1 MKKFFFLITLL
12 IICALGLAPL
22 GTSAWRVSAV
32 PGLRQIGEGRL
43 FFPGEGI
50 NNLKIAGSAEVIE
63 EKQPVLRLQTGTVLR
78 REPQGVANGFVSA
91 FRFRSFAK
99 AHDYLPERAAG
110 RLRFAILG
118 NEEIPVADGNCRAG
132 LANSILIEL
141 NLSNGLSPCG
151 GGDRQ
156 ERGINIRLNEY
167 ISLGQIGAAA
177 VAPPEDGQTHLL
189 MVEYEAGVLNVY
201 FDNLNNPKMSAGV
214 DVAAALRL
222 REGQAWLGFMA
233 DGAQAGL
240 EITEWWY
247 WPGPHAIG
255 AARDAIASVS
265 KSGNEAEASMPL
277 GEVAPAAVPVGYCP
291 GPASSPDNGTYQVL
305 NPGSSST
312 IFTSTHF
319 AARWN
324 ATSGVPLTQAQTQTG
339 LNLLEQLWTKYITEL
354 AFSKPYANDASK
366 FKVDVNV
373 SNQGW
378 ASGGGTGANHP
389 GMWLH
394 YNAFQDPGALAHE
407 FTHSMQYATR
417 GLRDSEYTGW
427 FWECHAEWMRHQ
439 FFRDQVNCAEMLVN
453 YPHLYYGSTRN
464 RYCNWQYWEF
474 IKDKYCIRTV
484 NDIWALSKK
493 PGEAGYRDEDPF
505 TVLAR
510 NVGWSQSQL
519 NDEFGDWALHNATW
533 DYPNGNVYR
542 QRFGPYSDRT
552 GVRRTRVT
560 ILQDLDL
567 AQRRFVV
574 PEFWAPQRWGYNLVR
589 LTPDNPGQNS
599 SVTVTF
605 RGVIQ
610 TAPASTN
617 FGSFARQP
625 ATIPPPS
632 SDWRWGLVARSSS
645 GAARYSPMQSGA
657 NGQITFQVNSG
668 DTELWLVVVATP
680 STMHKIL
687 WDQMYYTIYRYPWMV
702 QLQGAWPEGYP
713 SPAPPTG
720 SGAIHPNGGGWVA
733 STAQVAATAFV
744 GPRARVIGNAVVSGN
759 ARIEDWA
766 IVGGNAQVRD
776 NAVVEDF
783 AQVLSGQ
790 VYESA
795 RVSALTVVNNGSA
808 RIHGSARVAAIMNA
822 IGAFDISG
830 NAQLIGDI
838 ELWTS
843 LSRGVFY
850 GIVDAA
856 IAADPAYGA
865 NRTAPSP
872 EVTVAGPFTWGGGP
886 GPGLIP
892 LGRRSFQASDL
903 TANYVHTRS
912 GAAFVD
918 PINSSSANA
927 DKQAA
932 TFEVVAGLDTSRP
945 GCVSFRSIT
954 NSSQYLRHSG
964 FRVLLNTNNNTAL
977 FRADATFCPRVGL
990 TGSGVSLE
998 SINFPGRFLRRRNL
1012 ELWIDPEMSDNGYR
1026 GNATFNVVAPWAP

>member
-1 MKKFFFLITLL
+1 LKKNTFLIALL
-12 IICALGLAPL
+12 LFCALALPALLTPV
-22 GTSAWRVSAV
+22 WRVSAV
-32 PGLRQIGEGRL
+32 PGLRQTGEGRL
-43 FFPGEGI
+43 LFPGEGI
-50 NNLKIAGSAEVIE
+50 NRLNIAGGAAVME
-63 EKQPVLRLQTGTVLR
+63 EKQPILQLQTGTVWHG
-78 REPQGVANGFVSA
+78 EPLGVANGFASA

-99 AHDYLPERAAG
+99 AHNYLHERAAG
-110 RLRFAILG
+110 RLRFAILSD
-118 NEEIPVADGNCRAG
+118 EEIPVAEGDCRAG

-141 NLSNGLSPCG
+141 NLGDGLSPCG

-167 ISLGQIGAAA
+167 ISLGRLGAAA
-177 VAPPEDGQTHLL
+177 VAPPDDGQTHLL

-201 FDNLNNPKMSAGV
+201 FDNLNNPIMSAGV
-214 DVAAALRL
+214 DVSTALHL
-222 REGQAWLGFMA
+222 RDGRAWLGFLG
-233 DGAQAGL
+233 DGAPAGL
-240 EITEWWY
+240 EITEWRY
-247 WPGPHAIG
+247 WPASYSFSAGRG
-255 AARDAIASVS
+255 AIASVPR
-265 KSGNEAEASMPL
+265 SGNGAEDSAPL
-277 GEVAPAAVPVGYCP
+277 VAITPAAVPPGYCP

-312 IFTSTHF
+312 TYTSTHF

-339 LNLLEQLWTKYITEL
+339 LNLLEQIWTKYITEL
-354 AFSKPYANDASK
+354 VFSKPYANDAAK
-366 FKVDVNV
+366 YKVDINV

-407 FTHSMQYATR
+407 FTHSIQYATR
-417 GLRDSEYTGW
+417 GLRDSDYTGW
-427 FWECHAEWMRHQ
+427 FWESHAEWMRHQ

-453 YPHLYYGSTRN
+453 YPHLYYGSTRD
-464 RYCNWQYWEF
+464 RYCNWQFWEF
-474 IKDKYCIRTV
+474 IKEKYCIRTV

-493 PGEAGYRDEDPF
+493 PGETGYRDEDPF

-510 NVGWSQSQL
+510 NAGWSQSQL
-519 NDEFGDWALHNATW
+519 NDEFGDWALRNATW
-533 DYPNGNVYR
+533 DYSNGNVYR

-552 GVRRTRVT
+552 GARRTRVT

-567 AQRRFVV
+567 SQRRFVV
-574 PEFWAPQRWGYNLVR
+574 PEFWAPQRWGYNLVK

-605 RGVIQ
+605 KGVVQ

-625 ATIPPPS
+625 TTIPPPS

-645 GAARYSPMQSGA
+645 GAARYSPMQRGA
-657 NGQITFQVNSG
+657 NGQITFQVDSG

-680 STMHKIL
+680 STMHKII

-713 SPAPPTG
+713 APAPPTG
-720 SGAIHPNGGGWVA
+720 AGAIHPNGGGWVA
-733 STAQVAATAFV
+733 STARVSATAFV
-744 GPRARVIGNAVVSGN
+744 GPRAQVIGNAVVSGN

-766 IVGGNAQVRD
+766 IVGGAAQVRD

-783 AQVLSGQ
+783 AQVLNGQ
-790 VYESA
+790 IYESA

-822 IGAFDISG
+822 IGPYDISG
-830 NAQLIGDI
+830 SAQLIGDV
-838 ELWTS
+838 ELLTS

-872 EVTVAGPFTWGGGP
+872 EVTVAGPFTWGP
-886 GPGLIP
+886 GSTPGIIP
-892 LGRRSFQASDL
+892 LGRRSFQAGDL
-903 TANYVHTRS
+903 TANHIHTRS

-918 PINSSSANA
+918 PISSSSTTA

-932 TFEVVAGLDTSRP
+932 TFEVVAGLDTSRT

-964 FRVLLNTNNNTAL
+964 FRVLLNTNDNSAL
-977 FRADATFCPRVGL
+977 FRADATFCPRGGL
-990 TGSGVSLE
+990 TGNGVSLE
-998 SINFPGRFLRRRNL
+998 SINFPGRFLRRRTL
-1012 ELWIDPEMSDNGYR
+1012 ELWIDPEMSDSGYR
-1026 GNATFNVVAPWAP
+1026 GNATFNVVAPWVP

>member
-1 MKKFFFLITLL
+1 MKKTLFLIVML
-12 IICALGLAPL
+12 IFCALMLSSSISPVWG
-22 GTSAWRVSAV
+22 VSAV
-32 PGLRQIGEGRL
+32 PGLQQFGEGRQL
-43 FFPGEGI
+43 FPVESI
-50 NNLKIAGSAEVIE
+50 NRLSIAGDVAVIE
-63 EKQPVLRLQTGTVLR
+63 DKQPVLQLQTGTVWY
-78 REPQGVANGFVSA
+78 REPLGVADGFASA
-91 FRFRSFAK
+91 FRFRSFTK
-99 AHDYLPERAAG
+99 AHENLHERVAG

-118 NEEIPVADGNCRAG
+118 NEEIPGASGKCREG
-132 LANSILIEL
+132 LPNSILIEL
-141 NLSNGLSPCG
+141 NLGDGLSPCG
-151 GGDRQ
+151 GGDWQ
-156 ERGINIRLNEY
+156 EGGINIRLNERL
-167 ISLGQIGAAA
+167 SLGQVGAAE
-177 VAPPEDGQTHLL
+177 VPPPDDGQTHLL
-189 MVEYEAGVLNVY
+189 MVEYEAGVLNIY
-201 FDNLNNPKMSAGV
+201 LDNLNNPIMSAGV
-214 DVAAALRL
+214 DVAAAIQLH
-222 REGQAWLGFMA
+222 EGRAWLGFLA
-233 DGAQAGL
+233 EGAAAGI
-240 EITEWWY
+240 EITEWWH
-247 WPGPHAIG
+247 WPAPYSFSV
-255 AARDAIASVS
+255 RRSAIASVS
-265 KSGNEAEASMPL
+265 RLEDGADKIAPL
-277 GEVAPAAVPVGYCP
+277 GEIITAAVPSGYCP

-312 IFTSTHF
+312 IITSTHF

-324 ATSGVPLTQAQTQTG
+324 ATNGVPLTQAQTQTG
-339 LNLLEQLWTKYITEL
+339 LSLLEQLWTKYITEL
-354 AFSKPYANDASK
+354 AFSKPYANDAAK

-378 ASGGGTGANHP
+378 ATGGGTGTNHP

-407 FTHSMQYATR
+407 LTHSIQFATR

-464 RYCNWQYWEF
+464 RYCNWQFWEF

-519 NDEFGDWALHNATW
+519 NDEFGEWAMRNATW
-533 DYPNGNVYR
+533 DYSNGNVYR

-552 GVRRTRVT
+552 GARRTRVT

-589 LTPDNPGQNS
+589 LTPDNPGQNG
-599 SVTVTF
+599 SVTVSF
-605 RGVIQ
+605 RGVVQ

-625 ATIPPPS
+625 ASIPPPG

-713 SPAPPTG
+713 SPAAPTG
-720 SGAIHPNGGGWVA
+720 AGAIHPNGGGWVA
-733 STAQVAATAFV
+733 STAQVSATAFV

-766 IVGGNAQVRD
+766 IVGGAAQVRD
-776 NAVVEDF
+776 SAIVEDF
-783 AQVLSGQ
+783 AQVLNGQ
-790 VYESA
+790 VYENA
-795 RVSALTVVNNGSA
+795 RVSALTLVNHGSA

-830 NAQLIGDI
+830 SAQLIGDI
-838 ELWTS
+838 ELLTS

-872 EVTVAGPFTWGGGP
+872 QVTVAGPFTWGGGTTP
-886 GPGLIP
+886 GTIP
-892 LGRRSFQASDL
+892 LGRRSFQAGDL
-903 TANYVHTRS
+903 TTNYIHARS
-912 GAAFVD
+912 GSAFVD
-918 PINSSSANA
+918 PISSSSTNA

-932 TFEVVAGLDTSRP
+932 TFDVVAGLDTSRP

-964 FRVLLNTNNNTAL
+964 FRILLNTNNNTAL

-998 SINFPGRFLRRRNL
+998 SINFPGRFLRR
-1012 ELWIDPEMSDNGYR
+1012 
-1026 GNATFNVVAPWAP
+1026 